1 MACAVCEADYLRIR
15 VPHVPVG
22 RPMTGSQGVAC
33 VGWRTGPDLS
43 VCANVAAAPELSVF
57 AVAVTACPPLAL
69 LCSI

>member
-1 MACAVCEADYLRIR
+1 
-15 VPHVPVG
+15 
-22 RPMTGSQGVAC
+22 MTGSQGVAC